1 MPDGAPAPATA
12 AAAAAPAPAPAS
24 APAPVSA
31 AKRKYSEVLGTFAT
45 QEDRDG
51 AKRGKFSAFFCSDT
65 KSSKEQLQFAGKY
78 LARAINPYLDVGL
91 VMTYGAARNW
101 NPPSAPDPSNSIAV
115 PQWELEVQKT
125 HADAFN
131 AMFASAPG
139 CLDVVKEFYQD
150 SDKTH
155 WSSLVSLIRSSARS
169 ARQQDTNKLK
179 QHPHYVLPD
188 PNSDTLS
195 PPVSRG
201 TSKSDRGI
209 TYPVLCNYI
218 ISWTLR
224 NEINETEISNSSSDT
239 DSSDDTNA
247 QGPKLTTNATEA
259 LRMLLHHEIDV
270 DAEEF
275 PSFCWADGT
284 YDADDIAKGLLRGPL
299 VPRILR
305 HLWTAPASALS
316 RATKIP
322 TRCNARA
329 HGTFKIVPE
338 MIAYGVVQGRT
349 MLSTADWDVLDGHFN
364 YEDFFN
370 AIIELFKDPEG
381 GTWAEETLAWYQEQV
396 FGAPSPSIT
405 GSVRPVKNATAAIK
419 AQRAKRAAATSTA
432 ST

>member
-1 MPDGAPAPATA
+1 
-12 AAAAAPAPAPAS
+12 
-24 APAPVSA
+24 
-31 AKRKYSEVLGTFAT
+31 
-45 QEDRDG
+45 
-51 AKRGKFSAFFCSDT
+51 
-65 KSSKEQLQFAGKY
+65 
-78 LARAINPYLDVGL
+78 
-91 VMTYGAARNW
+91 MTYGAARNW

-131 AMFASAPG
+131 AI
-139 CLDVVKEFYQD
+139 

-209 TYPVLCNYI
+209 TYPVSC
-218 ISWTLR
+218 
-224 NEINETEISNSSSDT
+224 
-239 DSSDDTNA
+239 
-247 QGPKLTTNATEA
+247 GPLSPILIHPFARA

-299 VPRILR
+299 ILR

-338 MIAYGVVQGRT
+338 MIAYGVGRT
-349 MLSTADWDVLDGHFN
+349 MLSTADWD
-364 YEDFFN
+364 DFFN
-370 AIIELFKDPEG
+370 AIIEALQGPEG

-419 AQRAKRAAATSTA
+419 AQRAKRAARDFDCFYLTSM
-432 ST
+432 